1 MPAVVVGFDGSDWA
15 RQALDTALGVGKL
28 LGDRVVVVFAYEVSR
43 LGGEVPDYAKALR
56 ERAQEVIEH
65 ARHHAEAREVEIE
78 AEIVEK
84 DPAQALVD
92 VANQHDA
99 RMIVVGSRSERP
111 LKGVVVG
118 STPYRLLHIADRP
131 VLVVPVS

>member
-1 MPAVVVGFDGSDWA
+1 MPAVVVGYDGSDWA

-28 LGDRVVVVFAYEVSR
+28 LGDSVVVVFAYEVSR

-65 ARHHAEAREVEIE
+65 ARHHAEASEVEIE

-92 VANQHDA
+92 VANRHDA